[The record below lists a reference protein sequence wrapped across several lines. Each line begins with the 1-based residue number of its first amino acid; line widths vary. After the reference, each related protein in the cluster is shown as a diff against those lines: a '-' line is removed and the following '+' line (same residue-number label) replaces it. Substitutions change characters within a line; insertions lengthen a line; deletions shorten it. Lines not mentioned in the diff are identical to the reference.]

1 MNTDKDSIKE
11 IIKEAKTEDISK
23 NLIYVCNEK
32 DQITHMM
39 VEICNT
45 KTNNLDYVTIP
56 TKNDYTIPTTMY
68 RKLCTIS
75 ENIPQIMRISKL
87 KQYFADEQK
96 TVDVEQTASPVAS
109 ASPEPSGAKTKMKIS
124 CASDAYVQQL
134 KDLNGDESKIA
145 DFIKSQYDRV
155 TSNLT
160 VTNKIGYIQSYEQ
173 MNVDYFH
180 YWGCPGSYD
189 GKVFVVDTKAAK
201 KFFKGLINNEVPY
214 TAAQDLT
221 TTQKATTSPAASS
234 NTTPKP
240 KSGKKAVSSKGLK
253 IILLNGSKIAGLA
266 GKTQQKLQKKG
277 YTVPQVGD
285 YTKETLTQTKIIV
298 KEDGQGED
306 LKKYFK
312 NPQVTVGMVD
322 QGYDIEI
329 ILGTADA
336 NQ

>member
-1 MNTDKDSIKE
+1 MDNTKKFTDKADK
-11 IIKEAKTEDISK
+11 
-23 NLIYVCNEK
+23 YVSSRPS
-32 DQITHMM
+32 
-39 VEICNT
+39 
-45 KTNNLDYVTIP
+45 YP
-56 TKNDYTIPTTMY
+56 TKLMDYLY
-68 RKLCTIS
+68 NEVGFS
-75 ENIPQIMRISKL
+75 
-87 KQYFADEQK
+87 
-96 TVDVEQTASPVAS
+96 
-109 ASPEPSGAKTKMKIS
+109 
-124 CASDAYVQQL
+124 
-134 KDLNGDESKIA
+134 DESKIA

>member
-1 MNTDKDSIKE
+1 M
-11 IIKEAKTEDISK
+11 
-23 NLIYVCNEK
+23 
-32 DQITHMM
+32 
-39 VEICNT
+39 
-45 KTNNLDYVTIP
+45 
-56 TKNDYTIPTTMY
+56 
-68 RKLCTIS
+68 
-75 ENIPQIMRISKL
+75 ENIL
-87 KQYFADEQK
+87 KQLKEN
-96 TVDVEQTASPVAS
+96 VE
-109 ASPEPSGAKTKMKIS
+109 
-124 CASDAYVQQL
+124 
-134 KDLNGDESKIA
+134 
-145 DFIKSQYDRV
+145 
-155 TSNLT
+155 
-160 VTNKIGYIQSYEQ
+160 SYEQ

-240 KSGKKAVSSKGLK
+240 KRGKKAVSSKGLK